1 MQYFSFTVSCS
12 RVRGFLKTE
21 MFFPTS
27 TLSVFEKFPP
37 VHTKMLK
44 QWEYDSRTGA
54 VWRMAPS
61 YSKTSVF
68 VRPHEEIKVAFWRDV
83 HYPLSCPLAPQSQF
97 LRGLLI
103 FSVIRSSWKH
113 FCFFIHI
120 FSTVWIG
127 TLRLLV
133 APTAD
138 THKILSQTHHIF
150 MEVWLISYY
159 FRLFF
164 H

>member
-1 MQYFSFTVSCS
+1 MSVSLRSPLRKRWWYIPRIYSIMGKSKVFYDWKFPKVRRLIFVGTFHLIGESNGWCVQYPGSSFLGSKQVQYFSFTVSCS

-37 VHTKMLK
+37 VHAKMLK

-68 VRPHEEIKVAFWRDV
+68 VRPHEEIKVAFWRDF
-83 HYPLSCPLAPQSQF
+83 HYPLSCPLAP
-97 LRGLLI
+97 
-103 FSVIRSSWKH
+103 
-113 FCFFIHI
+113 
-120 FSTVWIG
+120 
-127 TLRLLV
+127 
-133 APTAD
+133 
-138 THKILSQTHHIF
+138 
-150 MEVWLISYY
+150 
-159 FRLFF
+159 
-164 H
+164 